1 MQKYRNSTKNNYYK
15 VWKIF
20 NEFFVRLDDK
30 PMMWEDRIVLFAAHL
45 INERKQSQTVHSYLS
60 VIKAVLSDNDIQ
72 VNEDR
77 YLLNSI
83 TRACKLNYDRAINI
97 R

>member
-1 MQKYRNSTKNNYYK
+1 
-15 VWKIF
+15 
-20 NEFFVRLDDK
+20 
-30 PMMWEDRIVLFAAHL
+30 MMWEDRIVLFAAHL
-45 INERKQSQTVHSYLS
+45 INERKQSQTVRSYLLA
-60 VIKAVLSDNDIQ
+60 IKAVLSDNDIQ